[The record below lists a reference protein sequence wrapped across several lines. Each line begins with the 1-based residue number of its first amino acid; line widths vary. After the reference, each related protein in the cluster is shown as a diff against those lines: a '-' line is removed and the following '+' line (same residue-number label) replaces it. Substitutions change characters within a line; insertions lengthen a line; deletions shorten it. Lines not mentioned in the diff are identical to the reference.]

1 MSVCQ
6 RQGVEEMKE
15 DDQRVKTSSYKINK
29 FWEIIYRM
37 AAVVN
42 HTASCI
48 FESVLFFFLIL
59 IGCLLFF
66 LFFLWLHLRHMEVPG
81 LSVELEL
88 QLLAYATA
96 TATQDLSCICD
107 LYHSLQQHR
116 VLNTL
121 SKARG

>member
-48 FESVLFFFLIL
+48 FESVLFFF
-59 IGCLLFF
+59 
-66 LFFLWLHLRHMEVPG
+66 
-81 LSVELEL
+81 
-88 QLLAYATA
+88 
-96 TATQDLSCICD
+96 
-107 LYHSLQQHR
+107 
-116 VLNTL
+116 
-121 SKARG
+121 

>member
-1 MSVCQ
+1 MYDLTQHLESFLKNHSWIEEMGVCQ

-48 FESVLFFFLIL
+48 FESVLFFF
-59 IGCLLFF
+59 
-66 LFFLWLHLRHMEVPG
+66 
-81 LSVELEL
+81 
-88 QLLAYATA
+88 
-96 TATQDLSCICD
+96 
-107 LYHSLQQHR
+107 
-116 VLNTL
+116 
-121 SKARG
+121 

>member
-48 FESVLFFFLIL
+48 FESVLFFFNIDWMLT
-59 IGCLLFF
+59 FFSF
-66 LFFLWLHLRHMEVPG
+66 LFMVAPA
-81 LSVELEL
+81 
-88 QLLAYATA
+88 AYGSSWAK
-96 TATQDLSCICD
+96 
-107 LYHSLQQHR
+107 R
-116 VLNTL
+116 
-121 SKARG
+121 